1 MRDPSDRG
9 NPRVAP
15 RHFEVLPGWEARGV
29 VVPQRQTGRA
39 AGYDLAAAE
48 SVRLAP
54 GQVAMVPTGLCVRLP
69 PDEFLAIYVRSGVA
83 VRRGLV
89 LANGVAVIDADYID
103 SPGGGHILIAL
114 RNIGGAVADVGAG
127 ERIAQGIFQPYR
139 LADGDAASGARDG
152 GFGSTG
158 T

>member
-1 MRDPSDRG
+1 MTHDAQS
-9 NPRVAP
+9 AP
-15 RHFEVLPGWEARGV
+15 RRFEVLAGWAARGV
-29 VVPQRQTGRA
+29 VVPRRQTGRA

-48 SVRLAP
+48 AVRLAP
-54 GQVAMVPTGLCVRLP
+54 GQVALVPTGLCVRLP
-69 PDEFLAIYVRSGVA
+69 ADEFLAIYVRSGVA
-83 VRRGLV
+83 TRRGLV

-114 RNIGGAVADVGAG
+114 RNVGDAVVELAAG
-127 ERIAQGIFQPYR
+127 ERIAQGIFQPFR
-139 LADGDAASGARDG
+139 LADGDAADGRRAG

>member
-1 MRDPSDRG
+1 M
-9 NPRVAP
+9 VAP
-15 RHFEVLPGWEARGV
+15 R
-29 VVPQRQTGRA
+29 RQTGRA

-48 SVRLAP
+48 AVRLTP
-54 GQVAMVPTGLCVRLP
+54 GEVAMVPTGLCVRLP

-83 VRRGLV
+83 VRRGVV

-114 RNIGGAVADVGAG
+114 RNVGDAVAEIGAG
-127 ERIAQGIFQPYR
+127 ERIAQGIFQPFR
-139 LADGDAASGARDG
+139 LADGDAAAGARGG